1 MMELF
6 LGLVQGI
13 TEFLP
18 ISSSGHL
25 VVLSN
30 ILNLENYGTEK
41 ITFLHLGTLF
51 SILIYFFNDLIG
63 IVKKSSSFFKYLKL
77 ILVGIIPAGIVGLTL
92 PIEKVIDSSQYILLI
107 TGASYLFLSVLLN
120 KTDLIL
126 EGQLKIEDLDLKKS
140 FLIGIAQSI
149 ALLPG
154 ISRSGITIATGVF
167 LKLKKNE
174 AVFFSM
180 LLGIPTIFGAWL
192 FTFVRNPIQIG
203 VESIGPFLVAFI
215 SGLVAI
221 KILLQFTVNS
231 KLKIFSY
238 YCFAFGIISI
248 VSYFI

>member
-30 ILNLENYGTEK
+30 ILNLENYGTDK
-41 ITFLHLGTLF
+41 IIFLHLGTLF

-63 IVKKSSSFFKYLKL
+63 IIKKSSTFFKYFKL

-107 TGASYLFLSVLLN
+107 TGVSYLFLSVLLN

-149 ALLPG
+149 ALLLG
-154 ISRSGITIATGVF
+154 ISR
-167 LKLKKNE
+167 
-174 AVFFSM
+174 FFV
-180 LLGIPTIFGAWL
+180 AWL
-192 FTFVRNPIQIG
+192 LTFIRNPIQIG
-203 VESIGPFLVAFI
+203 FDSVGPFLVAFI

-238 YCFAFGIISI
+238 YCFAFGIVSI